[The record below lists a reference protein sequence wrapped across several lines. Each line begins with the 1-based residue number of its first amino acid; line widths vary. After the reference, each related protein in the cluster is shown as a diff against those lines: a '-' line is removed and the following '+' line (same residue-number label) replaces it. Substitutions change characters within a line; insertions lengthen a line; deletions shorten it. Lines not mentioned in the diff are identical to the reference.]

1 MKHIYHNECDQNRN
15 KNLYETQY
23 FVFFMAVNNFQSI
36 RTELFKEIQ
45 GAKQKLKRESKLQE
59 LAENLEK
66 KRL

>member
-1 MKHIYHNECDQNRN
+1 M
-15 KNLYETQY
+15 NLIETKKIHETQELF
-23 FVFFMAVNNFQSI
+23 FVFPVNNFQSI